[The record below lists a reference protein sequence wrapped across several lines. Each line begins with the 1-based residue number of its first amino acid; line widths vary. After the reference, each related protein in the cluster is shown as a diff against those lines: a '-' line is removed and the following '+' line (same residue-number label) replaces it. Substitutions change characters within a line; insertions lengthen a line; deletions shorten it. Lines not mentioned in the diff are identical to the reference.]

1 VPGNLSSL
9 TNLRLNILAT
19 TADRME
25 VNLEPIDRKLDP
37 HGQSM
42 PFKSMCVGSWPDYD
56 EHFWYVR
63 NIERDEIKRVC
74 VFVHLSSGRF
84 GQFLSRVICFMHS
97 IVDVAV
103 EFFAWIGIVYSSQVY
118 SYMTISSQLLV
129 DWAGPGIFIL

>member
-1 VPGNLSSL
+1 VFNDSWYFPRLKKLSFLGLIASQESLQDVLTRHAATLENIDFDNVVLSSAWEPVFKTLSQLPSL

-63 NIERDEIKRVC
+63 K
-74 VFVHLSSGRF
+74 
-84 GQFLSRVICFMHS
+84 
-97 IVDVAV
+97 
-103 EFFAWIGIVYSSQVY
+103 Y
-118 SYMTISSQLLV
+118 
-129 DWAGPGIFIL
+129 